1 MFLAMPPIHLNNFQV
16 KESRLQEVMG
26 LLGSTGFDLYSLDP
40 NLLTSKMVSP
50 VLSPVSADDFSSETD
65 LGTNITTESGAV
77 LTRTRSGTD
86 TSMSNLASALQQSR
100 VNSQTAPTDETAQTT
115 STSSQ
120 TRSKSHSPTS
130 GEVRVLM
137 PDLACVGLSD
147 DNVENWSLKILKLV
161 AFPELIPAANISQS
175 ETTGP
180 EDWHTGTYSVAGGQH
195 PLFEPF
201 TTISTPP
208 DRGRREISPS
218 SSSSSGGED
227 GYFSHSPTGDNSNTS
242 LSTSRSYPDLTKS
255 SANIG
260 PSFKPITKRLIT
272 PFLPIEPVADAPGL
286 DSNETEGSKVPS
298 SSRQSTV
305 GFFSF
310 TRTSEGSSLTTDV
323 SLLASLFP
331 PNERHMVICSG
342 ELDSVDK
349 TTADDQIDEDDDD
362 DENSD
367 GILKCLQIDLRRFGL
382 GRHRYIFLATWILS
396 VCPFD
401 RQTRSRKPL
410 FSSSRGKRY
419 KSHV

>member
-1 MFLAMPPIHLNNFQV
+1 
-16 KESRLQEVMG
+16 MG
-26 LLGSTGFDLYSLDP
+26 LLGSTGFDLYSSD
-40 NLLTSKMVSP
+40 LTSNMVSP

-65 LGTNITTESGAV
+65 LGANITTGSGAV

-100 VNSQTAPTDETAQTT
+100 VNSQTDETVQT
-115 STSSQ
+115 TSSQ

-130 GEVRVLM
+130 GEVRVLT

-161 AFPELIPAANISQS
+161 AFPELIPAANIPRS

-180 EDWHTGTYSVAGGQH
+180 ENWYTGTYSVAGGQH

-218 SSSSSGGED
+218 SSSSSSED

-255 SANIG
+255 SANIS
-260 PSFKPITKRLIT
+260 PSFKPTTKRLIT
-272 PFLPIEPVADAPGL
+272 PLLPIEPVADAPGL
-286 DSNETEGSKVPS
+286 DINETEGSKVPGS
-298 SSRQSTV
+298 GRQSTV

-331 PNERHMVICSG
+331 SNERHMVICSG

-349 TTADDQIDEDDDD
+349 TTDVQLDEDEDD

-382 GRHRYIFLATWILS
+382 GRHRYIYIWNPWINFLT
-396 VCPFD
+396 
-401 RQTRSRKPL
+401 
-410 FSSSRGKRY
+410 
-419 KSHV
+419 